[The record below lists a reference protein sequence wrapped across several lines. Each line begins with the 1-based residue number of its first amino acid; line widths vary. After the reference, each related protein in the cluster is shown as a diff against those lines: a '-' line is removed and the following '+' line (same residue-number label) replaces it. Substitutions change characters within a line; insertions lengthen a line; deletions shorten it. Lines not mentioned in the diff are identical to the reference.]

1 MAQEN
6 LFGTIVAG
14 DPMLIRQYCIHYATP
29 GRCGVD
35 ECKKAK
41 ACQLSVG
48 WLSSASVPT
57 AKP

>member
-6 LFGTIVAG
+6 LFGTVVDG
-14 DPMLIRQYCIHYATP
+14 DPLLLRQYCIHYATP

-35 ECKKAK
+35 DCRKAQ

-48 WLSSASVPT
+48 WLTRASVNT